1 MPCKINIVE
10 VTVMAQKSFVT
21 NMPDKAGAFLRASRI
36 IARRGGNIVRVSY
49 NKAVDLHMLFIDVA
63 APEDS
68 LKEIEADLHDIG
80 YINKKISET
89 RIIEVLV
96 KIEDKPG
103 AILPVLEIFNKYDI
117 NISYLN
123 SSACGKPYQDFKF
136 GLLIEN
142 PKIIKTLLDEISN
155 IYQTDIIDCD
165 NSEENLDNT
174 VFYIRLANEMQ
185 KLLNLSPKKT
195 IQFVA
200 ESNRILQMLQTDG
213 ENAPKV
219 FDYIRRFA
227 YFVSSS
233 RGENFKVDVEKL
245 ELGDN
250 VMLYSIEPYC
260 GSNIYVFDTPCGITI
275 IDSGY
280 AIYAD
285 EMRKTFKALI
295 PNWKSKRKSV
305 YITHA
310 DVDHCGLLSKFGN
323 AEIFVNR
330 KSAESLKRQAMGIP
344 DFRENTE
351 LRLGYSK
358 ISRIISGYEPP
369 DAEKL
374 KIIDVETPIEHDR
387 LLKIGVMPV
396 GNFEFEIFE
405 GSGGHLVGEMIY
417 VCREAGIVFT
427 GDILVNISGF
437 SKRRAEFNSLAP
449 YLMKSVNVDSK
460 KATEM
465 RKQITAIINE
475 ISGKNQK
482 PCIICGGHGPISTL
496 QNGKL
501 ASLKPL

>member
-1 MPCKINIVE
+1 
-10 VTVMAQKSFVT
+10 MAQKSFVT

-36 IARRGGNIVRVSY
+36 IAGRGGNIVRVSY
-49 NKAVDLHMLFIDVA
+49 NKSVDLHMLFIDIEA
-63 APEDS
+63 TENN
-68 LKEIEADLHDIG
+68 LEEIEKDLHSIG
-80 YINKKISET
+80 YINRKITET
-89 RIIEVLV
+89 RVIEVLV
-96 KIEDKPG
+96 KIPDRPG
-103 AILPVLEIFNKYDI
+103 AILPVLEIFSKYDI

-142 PKIIKTLLDEISN
+142 PKIVKTLLDEISSV
-155 IYQTDIIDCD
+155 YQIDIIDCD
-165 NSEENLDNT
+165 SSEENLDNT
-174 VFYIRLANEMQ
+174 VFYIKLANEMQ

-195 IQFVA
+195 IKFVA

-213 ENAPKV
+213 ENAAKV
-219 FDYIRRFA
+219 FDNIRRFA
-227 YFVSSS
+227 YFVSRN

-245 ELGDN
+245 ELSDT
-250 VMLYSIEPYC
+250 VTLYGIEPYC
-260 GSNIYVFDTPCGITI
+260 GSNTYVFDTPLGITI

-285 EMRKTFKALI
+285 EMRKTFKSLI
-295 PNWKSKRKSV
+295 PDWKSKKKSV

-310 DVDHCGLLSKFGN
+310 DVDHCGLLSKFSN
-323 AEIFVNR
+323 AEIIVNR

-374 KIIDVETPIEHDR
+374 KIMDKDTPTDHDC

-396 GNFEFEIFE
+396 GNLEFEIYE
-405 GSGGHLVGEMIY
+405 GSGGHLTGEMVY
-417 VCREAGIVFT
+417 VCRKAGLVFT

-437 SKRRAEFNSLAP
+437 SKDRAEFNSLAP
-449 YLMKSVNVDSK
+449 FLMKSVNVDSK
-460 KATEM
+460 KATAM
-465 RKQITAIINE
+465 RKQVTAVIGK
-475 ISGKNQK
+475 ISIENQK
-482 PCIICGGHGPISTL
+482 PCMICGGHGPISEL

-501 ASLKPL
+501 VNLKH